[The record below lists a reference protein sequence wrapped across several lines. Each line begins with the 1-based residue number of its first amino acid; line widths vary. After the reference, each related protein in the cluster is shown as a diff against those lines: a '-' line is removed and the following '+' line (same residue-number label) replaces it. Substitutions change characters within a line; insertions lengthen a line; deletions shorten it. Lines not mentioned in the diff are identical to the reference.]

1 MDDLI
6 ARANKYAKSAGRI
19 GEGQYRAAR
28 ENEAF
33 ALLLSSTSTILS
45 AVVGTSIFAQ
55 WVQTYPLPF
64 GVAAI
69 VAAALS
75 AVQRTSKL
83 DERAEAHR
91 MAGAEYGRLRRRADM
106 LRLQLEGGDVNRAE
120 GVAALKQIGED
131 LSELAKRTRALPD
144 RIYKPARDLFDKEH
158 PEYSITQIPTPTHAG
173 GVVIRRKDATVQYLI
188 VQAKK
193 EPHEWVLPKG
203 HIMRGETAEQ
213 AARREVLE
221 ETGVEAAVWDVLDT
235 VEFSAPN
242 ELVRAQ
248 FFLMEAVKEGSP
260 HESRELKWL
269 TFDEALNMLKFKEAQ
284 QLVCQ
289 AYILLRKLSDNGL
302 KLSKT

>member
-6 ARANKYAKSAGRI
+6 ARANKYAKSAGRT

-28 ENEAF
+28 ENETC
-33 ALLLSSTSTILS
+33 ALLLSATNTILS

-120 GVAALKQIGED
+120 GVATLKQIGED

-144 RIYKPARDLFDKEH
+144 RIYKPARDSFDKEH
-158 PEYSITQIPTPTHAG
+158 PEYFTTTSASVPTHAG

-203 HIMRGETAEQ
+203 HIKRGETAEQ

-248 FFLMEAVKEGSP
+248 FFLMEAVREGSP
-260 HESRELKWL
+260 HESREQKWL

-289 AYILLRKLSDNGL
+289 TYILLRKLSDNGI
-302 KLSKT
+302 KVK